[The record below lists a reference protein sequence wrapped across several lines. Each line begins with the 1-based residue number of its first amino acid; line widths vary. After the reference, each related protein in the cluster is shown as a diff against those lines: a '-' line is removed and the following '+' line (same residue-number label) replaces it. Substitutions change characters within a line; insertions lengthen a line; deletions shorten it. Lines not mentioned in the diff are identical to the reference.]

1 MIYTDFSIKK
11 DGFVGHM
18 VEPESNPT
26 NHIVIVIMGGEKSI
40 VSGVKVAE
48 RFADFG
54 ITGISVPLYGAEGL
68 KKHVDRIPLELF
80 EPVVKYLKE
89 VKHAKSISVYGFSM
103 GSVYAALVAKYIN
116 GIDNLILCAPSH
128 VPFEGTNAGNK
139 QMTGHSIAVYKG
151 KEIPYVSLD
160 FFNSG
165 FMGKYV
171 YDEEAGRKVTNM
183 WLIYRKA
190 YRNRKLEENADYH
203 LETSGARIL
212 IIAGGEDEV
221 WPAEYSA
228 QYIRSGLEKVGYAN
242 DYRVLV
248 YPKAGHLIGIMP
260 GKERNKWLYR
270 AIPIIGLLYRSL
282 GKHRKECMDA
292 LRQSESEII
301 NFIRGV

>member
-1 MIYTDFSIKK
+1 MIYTDFSMKK

-18 VEPESNPT
+18 VEPESGNIG
-26 NHIVIVIMGGEKSI
+26 HIVIVIMGGEKSI

-48 RFADFG
+48 KFADFG
-54 ITGISVPLYGAEGL
+54 ITGISISLYGAEGL
-68 KKHVDRIPLELF
+68 QKHVDRIPLEMF

-89 VKHAKSISVYGFSM
+89 VKQAKSISVYGFSM
-103 GSVYAALVAKYIN
+103 GSVYAALVAKYIG

-128 VPFEGTNAGNK
+128 VPFEGTDAVNNR
-139 QMTGHSIAVYKG
+139 MTGHSIAMYKG
-151 KEIPYVSLD
+151 TEIPYVSPD

-165 FMGKYV
+165 FMGRYV

-183 WLIYRKA
+183 WLIYRNA
-190 YRNRKLEENADYH
+190 YKDKKLETSADYH

-212 IIAGGEDEV
+212 IVAGGEDEV

-228 QYIRSGLEKVGYAN
+228 KYIQSGLKEAGYAKE
-242 DYRVLV
+242 YKILV
-248 YPKAGHLIGIMP
+248 YPKASHLIGIMP
-260 GKERNKWLYR
+260 SKERNKWLYR

-292 LRQSESEII
+292 LEQSEREII
-301 NFIRGV
+301 NFIMDT